1 MLELNKI
8 YHGDCMELMKKL
20 PDKSIDVVIT
30 DPPYGILGG
39 NKSIGGNKPIAGG
52 SKLYK
57 ANEYN
62 LEWDNERMS
71 EEVFKEFQRI
81 SRHQIIFGYNY
92 FADFLPPTNAL
103 IVWDK
108 KEKNNW
114 FDNFSDGEIIWT
126 SYKKPLRI
134 YRQLWMGALRRGERT
149 KRLHPTQKPVELMEW
164 IIKNYTE
171 EGQIILDP
179 FLGSGTTAI
188 ACINTNRFYIG
199 IEKEKKYVDIA
210 NKRIEEHI
218 KKLQRNCSKKSSYKR
233 C

>member
-1 MLELNKI
+1 MIEVNKI
-8 YHGDCMELMKKL
+8 YNMDCLEGMKL
-20 PDKSIDVVIT
+20 IDDKSIDVVIT

-39 NKSIGGNKPIAGG
+39 NKSIGRSN
-52 SKLYK
+52 LYK

-134 YRQLWMGALRRGERT
+134 YRQLWMGALRRGERI
-149 KRLHPTQKPVELMEW
+149 KRQHPTQKPVELMEW
-164 IIKNYTE
+164 IIKNYTK

-188 ACINTNRFYIG
+188 ACINTNRNYLGFELDKQY
-199 IEKEKKYVDIA
+199 YDIA
-210 NKRIEEHI
+210 NVRICKAIKAISEH
-218 KKLQRNCSKKSSYKR
+218 
-233 C
+233 

>member
-8 YHGDCMELMKKL
+8 YHGDCIELMKEI
-20 PDKSIDVVIT
+20 PDKNIDVVIT

-39 NKSIGGNKPIAGG
+39 SKSIGG

-81 SRHQIIFGYNY
+81 SKHQIIFGYNY
-92 FADFLPPTNAL
+92 FSDFLPPTNAL

-134 YRQLWMGALRRGERT
+134 YRQLWMGAIRRGERI
-149 KRLHPTQKPVELMEW
+149 KRQHPTQKPVELMEW
-164 IIKNYTE
+164 IIRNYTE

-179 FLGSGTTAI
+179 FMGSGTTAI

-199 IEKEKKYVDIA
+199 IEKEKEYVDIA
-210 NKRIEEHI
+210 NKRIEEH
-218 KKLQRNCSKKSSYKR
+218 KKKTVETMRYQPRVKR
-233 C
+233 W

>member
-1 MLELNKI
+1 MIKLYK
-8 YHGDCMELMKKL
+8 GDCLEVMKDI

-39 NKSIGGNKPIAGG
+39 SKTIGG

-62 LEWDNERMS
+62 CDWDNERIS
-71 EEVFKEFQRI
+71 KEILNEIFRI
-81 SRHQIIFGYNY
+81 SKNQIILGYNY
-92 FADFLPPTNAL
+92 ISDLLPITNSL

-134 YRQLWMGALRRGERT
+134 YRFLWMGAIRKGKRT
-149 KRLHPTQKPVELMEW
+149 KRVHPTQKPVELMEW
-164 IIKNYTE
+164 IIKNYTNE
-171 EGQIILDP
+171 NDTILDC
-179 FLGSGTTAI
+179 FMGSGSTGV
-188 ACINTNRFYIG
+188 ACKHTNRRFIG
-199 IEKEKKYVDIA
+199 IELDENYFNIAKE
-210 NKRIEEHI
+210 RIENA
-218 KKLQRNCSKKSSYKR
+218 KVGD
-233 C
+233 